1 MTDFYNPLY
10 CYTADEVASL
20 MHASSDL
27 VRSWATTGLL
37 RGIKTGKGTVYPAAE
52 LERFQAD
59 LLGADV
65 SNLKKAVDTARK
77 ETKK

>member
-1 MTDFYNPLY
+1 MTETYNPLY
-10 CYTADEVASL
+10 CYTAEEVGTL
-20 MHASSDL
+20 MHASTEL

-65 SNLKKAVDTARK
+65 SNLKKAVDTAGRK
-77 ETKK
+77 NK